1 MTLWRS
7 PRNQQAELTMSDL
20 IKRLRSQEA
29 VDGKPHEIEQLTDEA
44 ATALETANNLIAEL
58 ESERD
63 AFRKQATLNQHM
75 VITCGVAASHPDPNL
90 SRTGAYASAW
100 NSEQA
105 NKVRALRDDRDRLR
119 ARVAELEAQIAAAS
133 VSDSRAAFE
142 TALVE
147 LVNKIDTGL
156 DSGDLLKDA
165 ARASSAID
173 AILVSGDLVANAYDH
188 FRDDPARYTNSVDF
202 RIGWDACLDAIGNA
216 RAALRDRAGAA
227 HAAHADDL
235 AADRFAT
242 AMKAKMAT
250 SRSSGRYG
258 WDNKDLVSGEA
269 LSNMLRQHVAKGD
282 PVDVANFCM
291 MLHQRGEL
299 IFGTTEPQ
307 KDSGDMPAVS
317 GGESAHVTSDVELAR
332 IQDYAEQNMLT
343 LEEAVA
349 ELHEGSTRADRVPPI
364 GATEA
369 PEATERLPQLK
380 EGEEFICDSGCGTI
394 QPEQYDFEYSR
405 EALPDGRVISKTE
418 KAWRAPCCKVGVLV
432 YSSREDTVTPL
443 EDYAAPAS
451 SVRDELS

>member
-1 MTLWRS
+1 
-7 PRNQQAELTMSDL
+7 MSDL
-20 IKRLRSQEA
+20 IRRLQSQEA
-29 VDGKPHEIEQLTDEA
+29 VDGNPHEIEQLTDEA
-44 ATALETANNLIAEL
+44 ASALETANSRLAEL
-58 ESERD
+58 ETERD
-63 AFRKQATLNQHM
+63 AFRTQATLNQHM

-119 ARVAELEAQIAAAS
+119 ARVAELDAHIAAAS
-133 VSDSRAAFE
+133 VGDSRAAFE

-147 LVNKIDTGL
+147 LVNKIDIGL

-216 RAALRDRAGAA
+216 RAAVPARAGAA

-250 SRSSGRYG
+250 SRSRGRYG

-269 LSNMLRQHVAKGD
+269 LSDMLRQHVAKGD

-343 LEEAVA
+343 LEEAVD
-349 ELHEGSTRADRVPPI
+349 ELREGGPRADRVSPI
-364 GATEA
+364 GATKA
-369 PEATERLPQLK
+369 AAADVRLPQLK
-380 EGEEFICDSGCGTI
+380 DGEEFICDSGCGTI

-405 EALPDGRVISKTE
+405 EVLPDGSVISKTE
-418 KAWRAPCCKVGVLV
+418 KAWRAPCCKAGVLV
-432 YSSREDTVTPL
+432 YSNREETSTRLD
-443 EDYAAPAS
+443 DYAAPATS
-451 SVRDELS
+451 IRDERLSAGVRS